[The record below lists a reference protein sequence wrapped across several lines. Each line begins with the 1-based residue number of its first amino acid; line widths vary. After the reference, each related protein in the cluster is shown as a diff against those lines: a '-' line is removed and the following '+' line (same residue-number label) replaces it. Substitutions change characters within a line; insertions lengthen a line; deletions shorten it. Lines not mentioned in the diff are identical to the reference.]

1 MKNKH
6 FPKTV
11 AILGST
17 GSIGA
22 NALKIAQHLK
32 DEIKIEVLAAKSN
45 IDLLEMQARQFHP
58 KIIAVFDKDKA
69 FQLQRRLPHVRVLG
83 GIEGLQEAAAHPDV
97 DFVLS
102 AMSGTAGILPT
113 VSAIQ
118 SGKDIGFANKE
129 VLVSAGEYVMS
140 LVAEKGVNFIPIDSE
155 QNAIFQCLHRE
166 KKEDVRR
173 LILTASGGPF
183 RDLGEEQLKQ
193 VSLEDALKHPTY
205 RMGPKN
211 TVDSSTLMNKGL
223 EVIEAHFLFG
233 IPVEKIE
240 VVIHPQSIV
249 HSLIEFKDGSILSQL
264 SEPNMLI
271 PIQYAMTF
279 PERKEGL
286 ARPFDFALH
295 SRFDFYAP
303 DANKFSCL
311 ALAYDALK
319 QGGSLPC
326 YMNAANEVLVNRFLN
341 REIIWSD
348 ISVKLE
354 ALMAAH
360 RPQKS
365 LNLEKIIE
373 IDENARMEASII

>member
-1 MKNKH
+1 MKSGK

-17 GSIGA
+17 GSIGT

-32 DEIKIEVLAAKSN
+32 EEIKIEVLAAKSN

-58 KIIAVFDKDKA
+58 KVIAVYDKNKA
-69 FQLQRRLPHVRVLG
+69 LELQRRLPDVEILG
-83 GIEGLQEAAAHPDV
+83 GIEGLQEATAHPDV

-102 AMSGTAGILPT
+102 AMSGTSGILPT
-113 VSAIQ
+113 VSAIK
-118 SGKDIGFANKE
+118 SGKEIGFANKE

-140 LVAEKGVNFIPIDSE
+140 LVKEKGIDFIPIDSE

-183 RDLGEEQLKQ
+183 RELDKEQLKQ

-205 RMGPKN
+205 RMGLKN
-211 TVDSSTLMNKGL
+211 TIDSSTLMNKGL

-279 PERKEGL
+279 PERKTGL
-286 ARPFDFALH
+286 AQPFDFTKH
-295 SRFDFYAP
+295 SRLEFYSP
-303 DANKFSCL
+303 DVNKFSCL
-311 ALAYDALK
+311 ALAYEALK
-319 QGGSLPC
+319 QGGSFPC

-341 REIIWSD
+341 GEIGWND
-348 ISVKLE
+348 ISSKLE
-354 ALMAAH
+354 SLMAAH
-360 RPQKS
+360 CPQNS
-365 LNLEKIIE
+365 LDLNKIIE
-373 IDENARMEASII
+373 IDEYARLEASII